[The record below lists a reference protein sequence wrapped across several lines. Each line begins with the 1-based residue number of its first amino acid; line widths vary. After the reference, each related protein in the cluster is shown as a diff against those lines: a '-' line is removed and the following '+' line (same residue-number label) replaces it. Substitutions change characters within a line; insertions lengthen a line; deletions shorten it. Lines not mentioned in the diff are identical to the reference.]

1 MILVR
6 GVIPPEIM
14 TNLSTTV
21 IFFGIFTVDIYKIF
35 FTDIDLVIFFDMDN
49 VKDLSNL
56 QELFDQ
62 RLGTL
67 TKPSLTNWITF
78 AKQLMTGKML
88 AAK

>member
-1 MILVR
+1 
-6 GVIPPEIM
+6 M

-49 VKDLSNL
+49 VKDLSYL

-62 RLGTL
+62 RLGDIDKTFVDKL
-67 TKPSLTNWITF
+67 DHFRKATNDREDVSC
-78 AKQLMTGKML
+78 
-88 AAK
+88 